1 MTLRISENVRNLE
14 PSATLAVAARARELR
29 EAGRDIIDL
38 GAGEPDF
45 PTPGFIADAA
55 IAAIRAGHTRYTAAP
70 GIVPLRQAIA
80 RDMARRHGK
89 TVDAAGIIVTA
100 GAKQALF
107 NAIFTLFGPGDRVIV
122 PAPYWTSYPALIQI
136 ARAEPVFVTGAETRG
151 FKVTPADLDQVYDE
165 RVRGLILNSP
175 SNPTG
180 AVYSLEELAAVV
192 RWARERDVWV
202 ISDEIYGRICYVGDR
217 APGLLDLDPAPLDHA
232 VIIDGTSKTFSMTGW
247 RIGYSYSTPELA
259 LRMSALQS
267 HITSNATTPA
277 QYAALAAYSADENQ
291 AAEVRAMVDTFR
303 KRRDLVVE
311 RFHALLPGV
320 EFVSPEGAFYLFFRI
335 DRFFD
340 ADTPDSIALCRALIE
355 NAGVAV
361 VPGAAFG
368 DDRYA
373 RISFAASE
381 QALNEGIRRIA
392 EALGSTAG
400 QEAGR

>member
-1 MTLRISENVRNLE
+1 MSLRTSENVRNLE
-14 PSATLAVAARARELR
+14 PSATLAVAALARELR
-29 EAGRDIIDL
+29 DAGRDIIDL

-45 PTPGFIADAA
+45 RTPEFIANAA
-55 IAAIRAGHTRYTAAP
+55 IAAIQAGQTRYTAAP

-80 RDMARRHGK
+80 RDMASRHGK
-89 TVDAAGIIVTA
+89 AVDAAGIIVTA

-136 ARAEPVFVTGAETRG
+136 ARAEPVFVTGSEERG
-151 FKVTPADLDQVYDE
+151 FKVTPAELDRVYDE
-165 RVRGLILNSP
+165 RVRGLMLNSP

-180 AVYSLEELAAVV
+180 AVYSLDELRAVAQ
-192 RWARERDVWV
+192 WARERGVWL
-202 ISDEIYGRICYVGDR
+202 ISDEIYGRICYTADR

-232 VIIDGTSKTFSMTGW
+232 VIVDGASKTFAMTGW
-247 RIGYSYSTPELA
+247 RIGYSYSSPELA
-259 LRMSALQS
+259 LRMTALQS

-277 QYAALAAYSADENQ
+277 QYAAVAAYSMDENQ
-291 AAEVRAMVDTFR
+291 AAEVRAMVDVFR

-311 RFHALLPGV
+311 RFRELLPGV

-340 ADTPDSIALCRALIE
+340 AAAPDSIALCRSLIE
-355 NAGVAV
+355 RAGVAV

-373 RISFAASE
+373 RLSFAASE
-381 QALNEGIRRIA
+381 QALNDGIRRIA
-392 EALGSTAG
+392 EALGSAAAQGAG
-400 QEAGR
+400 H